1 MDAATL
7 AEAMGRVTGVDYHAL
22 AGPFTDAMQAAD
34 ITNVNRAAMWCAQLG
49 HESVGLKYM
58 REIHDGSNYEGRRD
72 LGNVH
77 PGDGR
82 RFRGRGPIQITG
94 RNNYATLSRWAHGR
108 GLVPTPTFFVDDPV
122 ALEQPRYGFLGAV
135 WYWTVARPQIN
146 GLADARNLEAVTRA
160 INGGL
165 NGIDDRRNRYHRC
178 LAIGGRL
185 LTPGGPVAEKVLD
198 YPRDQV
204 VQDTGW
210 NCGPA
215 SVQTAIRAAGG
226 PLILERDLARELG
239 THQGGTD
246 WIGQFPAVLNR
257 HIPGAQY
264 RVVEMPNDP
273 PTPAQRD
280 RLWNDIVS
288 SINAGHGVVVNIVA
302 PPSNYPRAVA
312 PSTISPAY
320 SGGTVYHYFLAA
332 GYSDGGGRRVW
343 IADSGFSPYGYWISL
358 DQLATLVPPKGYA
371 YSATPTPAPTGGFLP
386 MLNDAEQRELLQ
398 KIRDIHRELTQR
410 YPSRSAYRTSDKPV
424 DSLAGMLLNVDARVH
439 EDWVHARAS
448 ELGITPEQFQRDYLG
463 GKK

>member
-1 MDAATL
+1 MAHRKNPSPMA
-7 AEAMGRVTGVDYHAL
+7 RVFPDRTAPSQTM
-22 AGPFTDAMQAAD
+22 ASF
-34 ITNVNRAAMWCAQLG
+34 
-49 HESVGLKYM
+49 
-58 REIHDGSNYEGRRD
+58 
-72 LGNVH
+72 
-77 PGDGR
+77 
-82 RFRGRGPIQITG
+82 
-94 RNNYATLSRWAHGR
+94 SRYS
-108 GLVPTPTFFVDDPV
+108 PP
-122 ALEQPRYGFLGAV
+122 
-135 WYWTVARPQIN
+135 
-146 GLADARNLEAVTRA
+146 
-160 INGGL
+160 
-165 NGIDDRRNRYHRC
+165 
-178 LAIGGRL
+178 
-185 LTPGGPVAEKVLD
+185 
-198 YPRDQV
+198 
-204 VQDTGW
+204 
-210 NCGPA
+210 
-215 SVQTAIRAAGG
+215 
-226 PLILERDLARELG
+226 G

-320 SGGTVYHYFLAA
+320 NGGTVYHYFLAA

-371 YSATPTPAPTGGFLP
+371 YSATHAPAPTGGFLP

-398 KIRDIHRELTQR
+398 KTRDIHRELTQR
-410 YPSRSAYRTSDKPV
+410 YPSRSAYRKDDKPV

-439 EDWVHARAS
+439 EDWVHARAT